1 MRLQIRTS
9 QAVRLLAAAT
19 MVGAL
24 LTSSFLL
31 WTLRERELAHAR
43 AETVSLAAM
52 FIEETRQSLQ
62 GADKVLQGVQERL
75 GTGFGSTIS
84 LDSDMTQLLL
94 ATRVAGMRQLHAL
107 RLVDARGQVVNA
119 SLPIAAQERDV
130 SDQAYFKA
138 FSGSP
143 RNGFFLD
150 KPRLD
155 ARSRL
160 WLMRM
165 ARRLDGPDGSFRGL
179 VVADVDAA
187 RFEAL
192 FMQAHLDYVRPIA
205 LYGVDGTLIASH
217 PHRENDLGAPAL
229 ELQGQVLP
237 TADQGVRSLTH
248 QSGDGSHHQFALGR
262 MADFD
267 LLVSVTDDESQ
278 SLAAWR
284 EIAVPIGLAVL
295 VLCLFTVFVASF
307 LSQKL
312 RRKEL
317 LEAAL
322 IDANTRYQHTVE
334 SVKDAIVAVD
344 VGMRIQIFNPAAE
357 AMFGYSAQEA
367 IGQSLTILL
376 PERSRARHDAQMG
389 AFAQTTEGPRTMA
402 AQLEIFGRRR
412 DGSEFPIESSISKTD
427 IGGQLQMTA
436 VLRDVT
442 AQRRARNEL
451 TAMNQ
456 ELRALYAA
464 QQSVREEE
472 RARISREL
480 HDDLG
485 QQMTGLKLSLAWLG
499 NRIKEGRG
507 ADADS
512 VEDMRRMLDTAIT
525 SVRRISSELR
535 PQILDELGFGDA
547 VTWQIREFTKHSG
560 LGLSIHLPAQDRV
573 REPALATA
581 LFRIVQEALNNV
593 VRHAAAKN
601 LWVELVCEAEDL
613 VLRVRD
619 DGVGLAP
626 TGGHGGMGL
635 SSMRERA
642 RAAGARLEV
651 ISAPGSGCCVEV
663 RMALADVPQVR
674 QLDRAKEQ
682 DA

>member
-1 MRLQIRTS
+1 
-9 QAVRLLAAAT
+9 
-19 MVGAL
+19 
-24 LTSSFLL
+24 
-31 WTLRERELAHAR
+31 
-43 AETVSLAAM
+43 
-52 FIEETRQSLQ
+52 
-62 GADKVLQGVQERL
+62 
-75 GTGFGSTIS
+75 
-84 LDSDMTQLLL
+84 
-94 ATRVAGMRQLHAL
+94 
-107 RLVDARGQVVNA
+107 
-119 SLPIAAQERDV
+119 
-130 SDQAYFKA
+130 
-138 FSGSP
+138 
-143 RNGFFLD
+143 
-150 KPRLD
+150 
-155 ARSRL
+155 
-160 WLMRM
+160 
-165 ARRLDGPDGSFRGL
+165 
-179 VVADVDAA
+179 
-187 RFEAL
+187 
-192 FMQAHLDYVRPIA
+192 
-205 LYGVDGTLIASH
+205 
-217 PHRENDLGAPAL
+217 
-229 ELQGQVLP
+229 
-237 TADQGVRSLTH
+237 VRSLTH
-248 QSGDGSHHQFALGR
+248 HSGDGSRQQFALGR

-267 LLVSVTDDESQ
+267 LLVSVSDDESQ

-284 EIAVPIGLAVL
+284 EVAVPIGLAVL
-295 VLCLFTVFVASF
+295 VLCLFTVFVALF

-312 RRKEL
+312 RRKEM

-322 IDANTRYQHTVE
+322 NDAHRRYQHTVE

-344 VGMRIQIFNPAAE
+344 SALFIRLFNPAAE

-367 IGQSLTILL
+367 IGQPLTILL
-376 PERSRARHDAQMG
+376 PERSQARHDVQLG

-427 IGGQLQMTA
+427 IGGHLQMTA

-547 VTWQIREFTKHSG
+547 VTWQIREFAKHSG
-560 LGLSIHLPAQDRV
+560 LGLAIHLPAQDRV
-573 REPALATA
+573 RDPALATA

-593 VRHAAAKN
+593 VRHAAAHN
-601 LWVELVCEAEDL
+601 LGVDLLCEADDL

-619 DGVGLAP
+619 DGVGMAS
-626 TGGHGGMGL
+626 TMWHGGMGL

-642 RAAGARLEV
+642 RAAGARLQV
-651 ISAPGSGCCVEV
+651 ISAPGEGCCIEV
-663 RMALADVPQVR
+663 RIALADLPPVR
-674 QLDRAKEQ
+674 QWDRAKEE
-682 DA
+682 DV

>member
-1 MRLQIRTS
+1 MRLQIRSS
-9 QAVRLLAAAT
+9 QAVGLLAAAT

-75 GTGFGSTIS
+75 GSGFGSTVA

-94 ATRVAGMRQLHAL
+94 ATRVAGMRQIHAL

-119 SLPIAAQERDV
+119 SVPIPASARDV
-130 SDQAYFKA
+130 ADQAYFKA
-138 FSGSP
+138 FAASQA
-143 RNGFFLD
+143 RRFFLD
-150 KPRLD
+150 KPHLD
-155 ARSRL
+155 ARTRL
-160 WLMRM
+160 WLVRM

-179 VVADVDAA
+179 VVADVDLA

-205 LYGVDGTLIASH
+205 LYDGEGTLIASH

-237 TADQGVRSLTH
+237 TVDQGVRSLTH
-248 QSGDGSHHQFALGR
+248 HSGDGSRQQFALGR

-267 LLVSVTDDESQ
+267 LLVSVSDDESQ

-284 EIAVPIGLAVL
+284 EVAVPIGLAVL

-312 RRKEL
+312 RRKEM

-322 IDANTRYQHTVE
+322 NDAHRRYQHTVE

-344 VGMRIQIFNPAAE
+344 SALFIRLFNPAAE

-367 IGQSLTILL
+367 IGQPLTILL
-376 PERSRARHDAQMG
+376 PERSRARHDVQLG

-427 IGGQLQMTA
+427 IGGHLQMTA

-547 VTWQIREFTKHSG
+547 VTWQIREFAKHSG
-560 LGLSIHLPAQDRV
+560 LGLAIHLPAQDRV
-573 REPALATA
+573 RDPALATA

-593 VRHAAAKN
+593 VRHAAAHN
-601 LWVELVCEAEDL
+601 LGVDLLCEADDL

-619 DGVGLAP
+619 DGVGMAS
-626 TGGHGGMGL
+626 TMGHGGMGL

-642 RAAGARLEV
+642 RAAGARLQV
-651 ISAPGSGCCVEV
+651 ISAPGEGCCIEV
-663 RMALADVPQVR
+663 RIALADLPPVR
-674 QLDRAKEQ
+674 QWDRAKEE
-682 DA
+682 DV